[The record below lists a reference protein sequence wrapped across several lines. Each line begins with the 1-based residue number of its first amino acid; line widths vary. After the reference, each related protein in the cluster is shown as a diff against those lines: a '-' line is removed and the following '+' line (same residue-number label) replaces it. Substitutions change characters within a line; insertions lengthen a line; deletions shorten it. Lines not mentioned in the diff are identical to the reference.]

1 MVMAGYA
8 FDHHSLL
15 LLLFWFE
22 TNESRI
28 WLQQQVS
35 RLKIFFTEITR
46 QLFYCFH
53 TEKVYILYQTVPFK
67 HKRGSH
73 LTIFCLLVFRWYSWT
88 VHGSPSTIWVRRVP
102 PGVQLPVP
110 RGLCG
115 QGEAVPGNHLSSSSL
130 QDQIPGKFL
139 PFARQ
144 PWKCQYKQNI
154 RLLWWMWVSWYFYT
168 YLSPL
173 YIYAYS
179 STFKSGTVSFIKI
192 NEYW

>member
-1 MVMAGYA
+1 MLMAGNA

-15 LLLFWFE
+15 YYCFD
-22 TNESRI
+22 
-28 WLQQQVS
+28 
-35 RLKIFFTEITR
+35 LKQMKAEYGCSNKFQDWRYSVLKMTK

-73 LTIFCLLVFRWYSWT
+73 LSIFCLLVFRWYSWT

-115 QGEAVPGNHLSSSSL
+115 PGEAVPGNHLSSSSL

-168 YLSPL
+168 YLSL
-173 YIYAYS
+173 FYICI
-179 STFKSGTVSFIKI
+179 FFNI
-192 NEYW
+192 